1 MLSNLLDY
9 QINPAILDKEKNNDR
24 ILLPNHQNMLFL
36 DFLKLNKQP

>member
-24 ILLPNHQNMLFL
+24 ILLPDNRNVLFL